1 MGVENRIED
10 LGQEGNCS
18 LGNMLQGAVWDTVR
32 ARSLADLEKYKN
44 MKWTRTNFGK
54 ILQKFYKTKTFLR
67 DEVKNYSDSP

>member
-1 MGVENRIED
+1 
-10 LGQEGNCS
+10 
-18 LGNMLQGAVWDTVR
+18 MLQGAVWDTVR

-44 MKWTRTNFGK
+44 MKWTRTYFGK